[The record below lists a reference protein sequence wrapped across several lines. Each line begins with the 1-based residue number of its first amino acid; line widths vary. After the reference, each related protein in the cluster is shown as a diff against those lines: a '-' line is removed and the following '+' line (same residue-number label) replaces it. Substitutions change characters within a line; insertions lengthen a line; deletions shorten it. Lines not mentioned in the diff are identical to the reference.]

1 MNRLEEIRRRIEEG
15 AIEDFSRSGGPGGQ
29 HVNKTNS
36 KVTLRIPISILP
48 IAEEERQR
56 LSHLLSGRINGE
68 GELVIR
74 SSETR
79 SQRSNRR
86 RAYERAAALVSSAIQ
101 APKQRRPSSPSRAAK
116 ERRLQ
121 EKRRRGER
129 KKYRRSP
136 RAGNGEDL

>member
-1 MNRLEEIRRRIEEG
+1 MKREEEIRQRIEEK
-15 AIEDFSRSGGPGGQ
+15 ASEDFSRSGGPGGQ

-36 KVTLRIPISILP
+36 KVTLRIPLSILP
-48 IAEEERQR
+48 IGEEERRR
-56 LSHLLSGRINGE
+56 LSHVLSERINAE
-68 GELVIR
+68 QELVIR

-86 RAYERAAALVSSAIQ
+86 RAYERAAALIVAAIH
-101 APKQRRPSSPSRAAK
+101 APSRRRPSSPSRAAK

-129 KKYRRSP
+129 KKFRRP
-136 RAGNGEDL
+136 PKAGTGEDI